1 MSRAKSQAQL
11 QREYR
16 ERLKRKDPNLVRALD
31 HEKYRR
37 RCLKRDMITA
47 IDNFEQRNNHKNASV
62 GEMNQEDSV
71 RRPYVEAFHHDA
83 ASPVN
88 LGLKQHEKPT
98 RHDNARNADKSS
110 AKKMY
115 LVDENAYLN
124 FFQRDAASETS
135 EKRPIAECG
144 LPSRIGNAE
153 FEHKIQSVLFKLLNS
168 GRKIM
173 NTNFSPAT
181 NDYSHITPSSEYAGV
196 KDIKSVETTRKP
208 LRKKIVEKKN
218 TRNTDRKAKKKI
230 VPVQWDPIVF

>member
-16 ERLKRKDPNLVRALD
+16 ERLKRKDPDLLRALD

-47 IDNFEQRNNHKNASV
+47 IDNCNQRNNHKNASV

-124 FFQRDAASETS
+124 FFQRDAPL
-135 EKRPIAECG
+135 KQLRND
-144 LPSRIGNAE
+144 PSL
-153 FEHKIQSVLFKLLNS
+153 SVVYQV
-168 GRKIM
+168 G
-173 NTNFSPAT
+173 
-181 NDYSHITPSSEYAGV
+181 
-196 KDIKSVETTRKP
+196 
-208 LRKKIVEKKN
+208 
-218 TRNTDRKAKKKI
+218 
-230 VPVQWDPIVF
+230 